1 MVVYGFLCFSFLFF
15 SCGRSLEVEG
25 EREEKEEREREIVKN
40 RVWNVRCVIKWYGI
54 NDKVIF
60 DMVK

>member
-1 MVVYGFLCFSFLFF
+1 MWPEPRGK
-15 SCGRSLEVEG
+15 GRKRG
-25 EREEKEEREREIVKN
+25 KGREREREREMVKKEYLNKLEKN